1 MYAAVC
7 FIGAFGLV
15 LLAHAPDDVTGMA
28 GVLLVGGI
36 AWTVIRSVSV
46 IWVNR
51 RATSDV
57 RATVQSF
64 LGQVEST
71 GEILGGLALGVLAQA
86 TSITVALTCS
96 CALVACA
103 GLLVV
108 RSRAG
113 RAPELELANVT
124 P

>member
-1 MYAAVC
+1 V
-7 FIGAFGLV
+7 
-15 LLAHAPDDVTGMA
+15 
-28 GVLLVGGI
+28 

-64 LGQVEST
+64 LGQVESV
-71 GEILGGLALGVLAQA
+71 GEIGGGLALGVLAQA
-86 TSITVALTCS
+86 TSITVALTFS
-96 CALVACA
+96 CALVGSA
-103 GLLVV
+103 GLLVF

-113 RAPELELANVT
+113 RVPVGDVVVADA
-124 P
+124 